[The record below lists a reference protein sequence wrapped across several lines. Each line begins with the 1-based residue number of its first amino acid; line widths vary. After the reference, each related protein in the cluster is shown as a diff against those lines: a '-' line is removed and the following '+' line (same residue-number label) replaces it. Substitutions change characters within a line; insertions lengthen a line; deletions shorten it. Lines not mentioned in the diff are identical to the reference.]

1 MTSTPVLR
9 YTYGLPASG
18 KTTYAREL
26 VKANSSIVRANLDD
40 IRLLLHGPQTKF
52 SKAREKAAVLMQDAM
67 ITAALI
73 EGHDVICD
81 DTNLNP
87 RAQSR
92 LAGIAESVGA
102 ELVRQDF
109 SDVPLGECI
118 KRDALRG
125 QAGNRSVGEDVI
137 RGMWDRWLKPAPLAP
152 NGNPEC
158 VVFDVDGTLALMG
171 DRSPYD
177 WARVAV
183 DTINPMV
190 AEFARSTSRSV
201 VVLSGRDGSCRTQT
215 FNWLILNGIS
225 FVELLMRKADDMRP
239 DWVIKNELVDD
250 LLTRWY
256 PVLAVDDRQQVV
268 DNVWRARGIE
278 CWQVAPGRF

>member
-1 MTSTPVLR
+1 MTTLT

-18 KTTYAREL
+18 KTTWAREL
-26 VKANSSIVRANLDD
+26 VAKDNSIVRANLDD
-40 IRLLLHGPQTKF
+40 IRLLLDGPQTKF
-52 SKAREKAAVLMQDAM
+52 SKAREKKAVLAQNA
-67 ITAALI
+67 IIRAALLT
-73 EGHDVICD
+73 EQDVVCD

-87 RAQSR
+87 KAIAR
-92 LAGIAESVGA
+92 LSNLATGGGA
-102 ELVRQDF
+102 TLVRKDF

-118 KRDALRG
+118 KRDAARG
-125 QAGNRSVGEDVI
+125 QAGQRSVGEDVI
-137 RGMWDRWLKPAPLAP
+137 RGMWDRWLKPPRLP
-152 NGNPEC
+152 HNGKPEC
-158 VVFDVDGTLALMG
+158 IVFDVDGTLALMG

-183 DTINPMV
+183 DEINPMV
-190 AEFARSTSRSV
+190 GEFARSTERPV

-215 FNWLILNGIS
+215 FNWLIMNGIS
-225 FVELLMRKADDMRP
+225 FRELLMRRADDMRP
-239 DWVIKNELVDD
+239 DWIIKNELLDD

>member
-1 MTSTPVLR
+1 MTTLT

-18 KTTYAREL
+18 KTTWAREL
-26 VKANSSIVRANLDD
+26 VKANTSIVRANLDD
-40 IRLLLHGPQTKF
+40 LRLLLDGPQAKF
-52 SKAREKAAVLMQDAM
+52 SKARERKAVMAQNAIIRDA
-67 ITAALI
+67 L
-73 EGHDVICD
+73 GDGLDVVVD

-87 RAQSR
+87 KAVVR
-92 LAGIAESVGA
+92 LEGLARSADA
-102 ELVRQDF
+102 ELVRKDF
-109 SDVPLGECI
+109 SDVPLGVCI
-118 KRDALRG
+118 KRDAARG

-137 RGMWDRWLKPAPLAP
+137 RGMWDRWLKPPTLP
-152 NGNPEC
+152 HNGNPEC
-158 VVFDVDGTLALMG
+158 IVFDVDGTLALMG

-201 VVLSGRDGSCRTQT
+201 VVLSGRDGSCRKQT

-225 FVELLMRKADDMRP
+225 FVELLMRNADDMRP

>member
-1 MTSTPVLR
+1 MTTLH

-18 KTTYAREL
+18 KTTWAREL
-26 VKANSSIVRANLDD
+26 VKTNTSIVRANLDD
-40 IRLLLHGPQTKF
+40 LRLLLDGPQAKF
-52 SKAREKAAVLMQDAM
+52 SKAREKKAVDAQNA
-67 ITAALI
+67 IIRAALFA
-73 EGHDVICD
+73 GHDVVVD

-87 RAQSR
+87 KAIKRLSDITEEFGAHLSR
-92 LAGIAESVGA
+92 K
-102 ELVRQDF
+102 DF

-118 KRDALRG
+118 KRDAARG

-137 RGMWDRWLKPAPLAP
+137 RGMWDRWLKPPTLLD
-152 NGNPEC
+152 NGLPHC
-158 VVFDVDGTLALMG
+158 VVIDMDGTMAIMG

-177 WARVAV
+177 WDRVGV
-183 DTINPMV
+183 DEPNPMV
-190 AEFARSTSRSV
+190 VEYAKNSPRPV

-215 FNWLILNGIS
+215 LNWLILNQIS
-225 FVELLMRKADDMRP
+225 FAELLMRTADDMRP
-239 DWVIKNELVDD
+239 DWIIKNELLDD

-256 PVLAVDDRQQVV
+256 PALAIDDRQQVV